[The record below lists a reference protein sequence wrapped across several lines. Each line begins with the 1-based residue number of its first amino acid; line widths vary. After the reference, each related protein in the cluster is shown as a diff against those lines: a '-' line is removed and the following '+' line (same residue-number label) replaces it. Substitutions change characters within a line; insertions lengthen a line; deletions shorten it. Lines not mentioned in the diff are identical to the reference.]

1 MSSASTELK
10 EELAFLTAD
19 AIQAEKFLAQS
30 QRNCPISSAGP
41 RWFSLS
47 SYKEAPTAW
56 SWEEEL
62 KKCVSDMPVEDEVS
76 ELALSN
82 GSGGVEVG
90 SAAESRESL
99 HGAFLEEL
107 TEYALPE
114 LEKARMKVLATLE
127 SYKHNLEEGNLVT
140 GENVDEAVA
149 EALRKLVALA
159 EGESVVNLESNSG
172 FYGTF
177 EEACENSDE
186 DGVVFELES
195 YLRQF
200 ASSEAVVD
208 NDVLEVAK
216 DILEWRDS
224 DA

>member
-19 AIQAEKFLAQS
+19 AIQTEKFLAQS
-30 QRNCPISSAGP
+30 QRNCSISSAGP

-47 SYKEAPTAW
+47 SYRDAPTSW
-56 SWEEEL
+56 SWEDEL
-62 KKCVSDMPVEDEVS
+62 KKCVFDMPVEDEVS

-82 GSGGVEVG
+82 GSEEVEAR
-90 SAAESRESL
+90 SETESQPSL
-99 HGAFLEEL
+99 DGAFLEEL

-140 GENVDEAVA
+140 GESVDEAVA

-159 EGESVVNLESNSG
+159 EGESVINLESKSD
-172 FYGTF
+172 FEGTF

-195 YLRQF
+195 YLRQV
-200 ASSEAVVD
+200 AGSEAVVD
-208 NDVLEVAK
+208 NDVLDVAK
-216 DILEWRDS
+216 EILEWR
-224 DA
+224 

>member
-19 AIQAEKFLAQS
+19 AIQTEKFLAQS

-47 SYKEAPTAW
+47 SYRDAPTSW

-62 KKCVSDMPVEDEVS
+62 KKCVFYTPVEDEVS

-82 GSGGVEVG
+82 GSGRVEAG
-90 SAAESRESL
+90 GGTESRESL
-99 HGAFLEEL
+99 DGAFLEES
-107 TEYALPE
+107 TEYPLPE
-114 LEKARMKVLATLE
+114 LGKARMKVLATLE

-140 GENVDEAVA
+140 GESVDEAVA

-159 EGESVVNLESNSG
+159 EGESVINLESKSD
-172 FYGTF
+172 FEGTL

-195 YLRQF
+195 YLRQV
-200 ASSEAVVD
+200 AGSEAVVD
-208 NDVLEVAK
+208 NDVLDVAK
-216 DILEWRDS
+216 EILEWR
-224 DA
+224 

>member
-10 EELAFLTAD
+10 QELAFLTAD
-19 AIQAEKFLAQS
+19 AIQTEKFLAQS

-47 SYKEAPTAW
+47 SYRDAPSSW

-62 KKCVSDMPVEDEVS
+62 KKCVFEMPVEDEVS

-82 GSGGVEVG
+82 GSGGVEAG
-90 SAAESRESL
+90 GRTESRESL
-99 HGAFLEEL
+99 DGAFLEDS

-127 SYKHNLEEGNLVT
+127 SYKHNLQEGNLVT
-140 GENVDEAVA
+140 GDSVDKAVA

-159 EGESVVNLESNSG
+159 DGESVVNLESKSA
-172 FYGTF
+172 FEGTF

-195 YLRQF
+195 YLCQV
-200 ASSEAVVD
+200 AGSEAVLD
-208 NDVLEVAK
+208 NDVLGVAK
-216 DILEWRDS
+216 DILEWRDR

>member
-19 AIQAEKFLAQS
+19 AIQTEKFLAQS

-62 KKCVSDMPVEDEVS
+62 KKCVFDMPVEDEVS

-82 GSGGVEVG
+82 GSGGVEAG

-99 HGAFLEEL
+99 DGAFLEESL
-107 TEYALPE
+107 EYALPE

-140 GENVDEAVA
+140 GESVDEAVA

-159 EGESVVNLESNSG
+159 EGESVVNLESRSA
-172 FYGTF
+172 FEGTF

-208 NDVLEVAK
+208 NNVLEVAK

-224 DA
+224 AA

>member
-19 AIQAEKFLAQS
+19 AIQTEKFLAQS

-47 SYKEAPTAW
+47 SYRDAPTSW
-56 SWEEEL
+56 SWEDEL
-62 KKCVSDMPVEDEVS
+62 KKYVFDMPVEDEVS

-82 GSGGVEVG
+82 GSGEVKAR
-90 SAAESRESL
+90 SATESQPSL
-99 HGAFLEEL
+99 DGAFLEES

-140 GENVDEAVA
+140 GESVDEAVA

-159 EGESVVNLESNSG
+159 EGESVINLESKSD
-172 FYGTF
+172 FEGTF
-177 EEACENSDE
+177 EDACENSDE
-186 DGVVFELES
+186 NSVVFELES
-195 YLRQF
+195 YLRQV
-200 ASSEAVVD
+200 AGSEAVVD
-208 NDVLEVAK
+208 NDVLDVAK
-216 DILEWRDS
+216 EILEWRDR

>member
-10 EELAFLTAD
+10 EELALLTAD
-19 AIQAEKFLAQS
+19 AIQTEKFLAQS

-47 SYKEAPTAW
+47 SYKEAPTSW

-62 KKCVSDMPVEDEVS
+62 KKCVFDMPVEDEVS
-76 ELALSN
+76 ELALSY
-82 GSGGVEVG
+82 GSGGVEAG
-90 SAAESRESL
+90 STAYSRESL
-99 HGAFLEEL
+99 DGVFLEES
-107 TEYALPE
+107 TEFAPPE
-114 LEKARMKVLATLE
+114 LEKARMEVLATLE

-140 GENVDEAVA
+140 GESVDEAVA
-149 EALRKLVALA
+149 EALRNLVALA
-159 EGESVVNLESNSG
+159 EGESVVNLESKSA
-172 FYGTF
+172 FEGTF

-186 DGVVFELES
+186 DGVVFELEG
-195 YLRQF
+195 YLRHV
-200 ASSEAVVD
+200 ASSDAVVD

-216 DILEWRDS
+216 DILEWRDR